1 MKTRQTADRV
11 IDGVDC
17 AIIQLLQKDGRVT
30 NIEIARKLKVSE
42 ATVRA
47 RMKRLIDDEII
58 QIVAVSDP
66 IKLGFRVT
74 GSIKIRVDIKK
85 MSQVIRELKKI
96 EALWFIVQV
105 TSGTG
110 IYTEFVV
117 RSMEELNELI
127 MEKINPIEGVLDT
140 ETNLI
145 MKFIKR
151 NYDWGTALD

>member
-1 MKTRQTADRV
+1 MKTRKRADRA

-17 AIIQLLQKDGRVT
+17 EIIQLLQKDGRIT

-47 RMKRLIDDEII
+47 RMKRLIDAEII
-58 QIVAVSDP
+58 QIVAVSNP

-85 MSQVIRELKKI
+85 MNHVIQELKKI

-117 RSMEELNELI
+117 RSMEELNALI
-127 MEKINPIEGVLDT
+127 MREINPIDGVLDT

-151 NYDWGTALD
+151 RYDWGTAVD

>member
-1 MKTRQTADRV
+1 MKTRKTADRA
-11 IDGVDC
+11 IDSVDC
-17 AIIQLLQKDGRVT
+17 DIIQLLQKDGRIT
-30 NIEIARKLKVSE
+30 NIKIAQKLKVSE

-47 RMKRLIDDEII
+47 RMKRLIDDDII

-85 MSQVIRELKKI
+85 MSRVIRELKKI

-117 RSMEELNELI
+117 RSTEELNELI
-127 MEKINPIEGVLDT
+127 MEKINSIEGVLDT

-151 NYDWGTALD
+151 KYDWGTALD

>member
-1 MKTRQTADRV
+1 MQTRQTADRT

-17 AIIQLLQKDGRVT
+17 AIIQLLQKDGRIT

-47 RMKRLIDDEII
+47 RMKRLIDEEIV

-74 GSIKIRVDIKK
+74 GSIKIQVDIKK
-85 MSQVIRELKKI
+85 MSRVIQELKNI
-96 EALWFIVQV
+96 EALWSIVQM

-117 RSMEELNELI
+117 RSMAELNALI

-151 NYDWGTALD
+151 KYDWGTALD

>member
-1 MKTRQTADRV
+1 MKNRQTADRA

-17 AIIQLLQKDGRVT
+17 AIIQLLQKDGRIT

-74 GSIKIRVDIKK
+74 GSINIRVDIKK
-85 MSQVIRELKKI
+85 MNRVIRELKKI

-117 RSMEELNELI
+117 RSMEELNALI

-151 NYDWGTALD
+151 DYDWGTALD